1 MSRSAGKSSK
11 ARKDEIVWLSV
22 DQIDPPEILLH
33 PETDI
38 SELEELAQSIRAQ
51 GLINPIT
58 VRARKGRWQVVTGYR
73 RWLACKKFGIPD
85 IPACVM
91 EMGERGA
98 LLATATENIQRTDLD
113 PIEEGKLYQRLVNDH
128 SLSPAKIAEQL
139 GRSESYINARIDLLD
154 MPEEVQQLVKQR
166 KLKIGIVPIVKK
178 LSTRE
183 EQIMVASDLAHRG
196 YTIESAK
203 HVVDAYL
210 KYKREMAGKPKEEV
224 LKKAEE
230 EPTAT
235 CEWCRQMKLVK
246 TFRALAVC
254 DDCFRELFYLYE
266 RERREKGD

>member
-11 ARKDEIVWLSV
+11 ARKDEIVWLPV

-38 SELEELAQSIRAQ
+38 EELEELARSIRAQ

-58 VRARKGRWQVVTGYR
+58 VRAHKGRWQVITGYR
-73 RWLACKKFGIPD
+73 RWLACKRFGIPE
-85 IPACVM
+85 IPARIM

-113 PIEEGKLYQRLVNDH
+113 PVEEGKLYQRLVNDH
-128 SLSPAKIAEQL
+128 SLSPGEIAEQL
-139 GRSESYINARIDLLD
+139 GRSESYINARMDLLG
-154 MPEEVQQLVKQR
+154 MPDDVQQLVKDK
-166 KLKIGIVPIVKK
+166 KLKIGIVPLLRR
-178 LSTRE
+178 LSTE
-183 EQIMVASDLAHRG
+183 EERVMIASDLAHRG
-196 YTIESAK
+196 YTIEAAK
-203 HVVDAYL
+203 HVIDAYL
-210 KYKREMAGKPKEEV
+210 KYKKEMVGKPKEEV

-235 CEWCRQMKLVK
+235 CEWCSQEKLMR
-246 TFRALAVC
+246 TFRALTVC

-266 RERREKGD
+266 RERRQKSD